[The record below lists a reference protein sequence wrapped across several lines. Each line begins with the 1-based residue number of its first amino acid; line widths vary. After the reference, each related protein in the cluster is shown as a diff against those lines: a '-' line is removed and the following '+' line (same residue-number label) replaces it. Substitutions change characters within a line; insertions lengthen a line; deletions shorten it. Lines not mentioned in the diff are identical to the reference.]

1 MKGNRGDSVI
11 LVLIVVFVILI
22 FILKSL
28 GKQDS
33 NVQSDAL
40 NDSVM
45 TLTRIVVKI
54 ASKHFESGLLSVNER
69 YGEYVA
75 VFRHIDSYQMA
86 GVLDSYIGLTS
97 SEISFLMSHSQIERN
112 TATIRIEIGHSDIT
126 YNAVMDLLA
135 SNKSVFSEIE
145 TVKDGCEHYCFR

>member
-1 MKGNRGDSVI
+1 M
-11 LVLIVVFVILI
+11 LVLIIILI
-22 FILKSL
+22 IVLILILKLL

-33 NVQSDAL
+33 NAQSDAL

-75 VFRHIDSYQMA
+75 VFRHIDSYQME
-86 GVLDSYIGLTS
+86 GVLDSYIGLTP
-97 SEISFLMSHSQIERN
+97 SEISFLMSHSKIERN
-112 TATIRIEIGHSDIT
+112 DATIRIEIGHSDIT

-135 SNKSVFSEIE
+135 SNKSVFSKIE
-145 TVKDGCEHYCFR
+145 TAKDGCEHYYFR